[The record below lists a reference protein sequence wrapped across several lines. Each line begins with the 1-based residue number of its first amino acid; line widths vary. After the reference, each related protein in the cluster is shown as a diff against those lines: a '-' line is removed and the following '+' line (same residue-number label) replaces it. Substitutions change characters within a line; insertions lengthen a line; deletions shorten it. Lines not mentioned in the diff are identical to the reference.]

1 MESSRQAAAAREEL
15 AGLEATLDR
24 CSALAASVRAKNV
37 RLLTRMSAN
46 ARSSVQTSGA
56 EDGRLEAAVA
66 AASSQQRLVRWLP
79 AVEDGQGD
87 ATPRVP
93 SLAARSGAL
102 GWLPTPGP
110 RMGEVGVDRGRVLR
124 WLPPGVDRGR
134 VLRWL
139 PPAEGAL
146 EAQDLARGLAL
157 HDAVLD
163 GLVQGLA
170 LEGPADPADVGAA
183 LRKLEDRG
191 EELFR
196 QHCWP
201 RLLKCFTQAVAELH
215 AEGPETVANANSRY
229 AADPRG
235 FTANFGRLDLFEAG
249 FINYNGRPHPEKVLE
264 QMKAE
269 FAHDEE
275 FETSNYGGI
284 RTTLRTEWEF
294 VEAPI
299 EGKVYPG
306 EVERPRGD
314 GTCFPGRN
322 RKSIDALM
330 KLPTRCAPSR
340 PHSVCALRGRGW
352 MGRCGSGVSPRILES
367 SGM

>member
-24 CSALAASVRAKNV
+24 CSALAASVRAKSV
-37 RLLTRMSAN
+37 RLLPRMSAN

-56 EDGRLEAAVA
+56 EDGAVGRLEAAVA

-102 GWLPTPGP
+102 GWLPSPGP
-110 RMGEVGVDRGRVLR
+110 RMEEVGVDRGRI
-124 WLPPGVDRGR
+124 
-134 VLRWL
+134 LRWL

-157 HDAVLD
+157 HEAVLD

-235 FTANFGRLDLFEAG
+235 FTAKVGSLDLIEAG
-249 FINYNGRPHPEKVLE
+249 FISYNGRPHPEKVLE

-269 FAHDEE
+269 FANDEE
-275 FETSNYGGI
+275 FETSNYGGT

-306 EVERPRGD
+306 EVGRPRGD
-314 GTCFPGRN
+314 GACFPGRN

-367 SGM
+367 YGM